1 MIVFCTN
8 ILHFFFSILNSYF
21 TFDKMLNQLFN
32 WRTTL
37 AIIAI
42 AIVTGTVFYSNYL
55 SKKIA
60 ADEREKVAVWVQS
73 LKTRAA
79 VTDQASLDLTNAI
92 TSHNTT
98 IPIIE
103 TDEQDNPSGQV
114 LNVDTALLK
123 IDSNF
128 LRKKVQEFKGQND
141 AIVVEVN
148 KDPLIINKYYFG
160 DSKLLREVK
169 YYPIIQLL
177 IVALFIIITLI
188 TITTRHKSTQNQV
201 WAGMAKETAHQLGT
215 PLSSLQ
221 GWVELLK
228 EMPGSEKLAKEMI
241 KDVDRLKLVSD
252 RFSKIGSIPQLES
265 INLIEQ
271 IENMVAYIKRRA
283 PEQISFSIDSHGLE
297 KINVMANGPLF
308 DWVIEN
314 LLKNALDATA
324 GIGNIQ
330 IKIKEE
336 TNSVIIEVADSG
348 KGISKQ
354 NLRNIFKPGFTTKKR
369 GWGLGL
375 SLSKRIIEQYH
386 QGQLYVKNSDLGKG
400 TTFKIVLKK

>member
-1 MIVFCTN
+1 
-8 ILHFFFSILNSYF
+8 
-21 TFDKMLNQLFN
+21 MLTQFFN
-32 WRTTL
+32 WRTAL
-37 AIIAI
+37 AMLAI

-79 VTDQASLDLTNAI
+79 VSEQAALDLTNAI

-103 TDEQDNPSGQV
+103 TDEQDNPSGQQ
-114 LNVDTALLK
+114 LNIDPVALK
-123 IDSNF
+123 KDSNL
-128 LRKKVQEFKGQND
+128 LRKKVREFKAQNE
-141 AIVVEVN
+141 AIIVEVN

-160 DSKLLREVK
+160 DSKLLKEVK
-169 YYPIIQLL
+169 YYPLIQLL
-177 IVALFIIITLI
+177 VVALFIVITLI
-188 TITTRHKSTQNQV
+188 AIASRNKSTQNQV

-228 EMPGSEKLAKEMI
+228 DMPGSEKVAAEMR

-252 RFSKIGSIPQLES
+252 RFSKIGSTPQLEI
-265 INLIEQ
+265 INIVEQ

-283 PEQISFSIDSHGLE
+283 PEQIVFSVNSFGAK
-297 KINVMANGPLF
+297 KIAVMANGPLF
-308 DWVIEN
+308 DWVMEN
-314 LLKNALDATA
+314 LLKNALDAMA
-324 GIGNIQ
+324 GKGDIQ
-330 IKIKEE
+330 IKIKEAAA
-336 TNSVIIEVADSG
+336 SVVIEVADAG

-354 NLRNIFKPGFTTKKR
+354 NLGNIFKPGFTTKKR

-375 SLSKRIIEQYH
+375 SLSKRIIVQYH
-386 QGQLYVKNSDLGKG
+386 QGELYVKNSELGKG
-400 TTFKIVLKK
+400 TTFRIVLKK